1 MSTIQYLLF
10 DLDDTLYSNASKM
23 FDVVG
28 QRIEAWTSQTL
39 GITLEEAR
47 ALRREYFRAYGTT
60 LVGLRRHHPEAD
72 IDDYLDYVH
81 AIDVTRYLDPAPEL
95 DAMLTRLPAPKVI
108 FTNGIVDWAERVTE
122 RLGVRQHFERIIDVR
137 AIGYRS
143 KPDAYA
149 YQYVLSSLGVPG
161 SACAM
166 LDDQPGHL
174 RAAATTGMR
183 TVLVRPGGQ
192 AENGIE
198 FAVNTVLE
206 AEAILQ
212 KLLM

>member
-1 MSTIQYLLF
+1 MNPIQYLLF
-10 DLDDTLYSNASKM
+10 DLDDTLYTNTSNLFA
-23 FDVVG
+23 VVG

-39 GITLEEAR
+39 GITLAEAR
-47 ALRREYFRAYGTT
+47 ALRHQYFRAYGTT

-72 IDDYLDYVH
+72 VDAYLDYVH
-81 AIDVTRYLDPAPEL
+81 AIDVTRHLEPAPEL
-95 DAMLTRLPAPKVI
+95 DAMLARLPAPKVI
-108 FTNGIVDWAERVTE
+108 FTNGIVDWAERVTG

-149 YQYVLSSLGVPG
+149 YQYVLDSLGVPG
-161 SACAM
+161 FACAM

-174 RAAATTGMR
+174 LAAAAAGMR
-183 TVLVRPGGQ
+183 TVLVRPGGR
-192 AENGIE
+192 ADDGIE

-206 AEAILQ
+206 AEPILQ
-212 KLLM
+212 KLLR